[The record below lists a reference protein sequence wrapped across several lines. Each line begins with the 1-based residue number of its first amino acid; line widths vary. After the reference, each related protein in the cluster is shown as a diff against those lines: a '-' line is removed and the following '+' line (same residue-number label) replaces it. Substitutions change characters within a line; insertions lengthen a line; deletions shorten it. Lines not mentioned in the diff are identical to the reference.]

1 MSFFTLRN
9 TRPPND
15 RTIRNADTEQ
25 NIAMGKR
32 AAYFLCS
39 LILAYPIGRMA
50 HNRRK
55 GYVFRVKWYHKAAS
69 TYVLALPIFLLL
81 VYLIGK
87 VSG

>member
-1 MSFFTLRN
+1 M
-9 TRPPND
+9 
-15 RTIRNADTEQ
+15 
-25 NIAMGKR
+25 NIESLVIALM
-32 AAYFLCS
+32 AAYFISS
-39 LILAYPIGRMA
+39 LLLAYPIGRMA

-87 VSG
+87 VVA